1 MVEVFFNDISNHCW
15 CMARWSPVPALFASY
30 TEILIGLIH
39 ALLKG
44 VTHTDDLLAN
54 HINIK

>member
-1 MVEVFFNDISNHCW
+1 MVT
-15 CMARWSPVPALFASY
+15 PLFDAEYLRNGTRSRHSY